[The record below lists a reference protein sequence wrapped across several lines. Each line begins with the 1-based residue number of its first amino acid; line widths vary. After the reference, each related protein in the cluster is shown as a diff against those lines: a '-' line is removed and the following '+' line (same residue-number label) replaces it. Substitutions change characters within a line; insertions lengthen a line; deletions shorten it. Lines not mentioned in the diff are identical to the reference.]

1 MRKKINFLA
10 KDSQVRTKS
19 LDIFSQIDEMLSTL
33 KWRDLNTEQRQRLW
47 SKYEGLQELRKLY
60 RRLQELFDGT

>member
-19 LDIFSQIDEMLSTL
+19 LDIFSQIDEILSTL